1 MKLGEFLI
9 FINYGSDSGSKVR
22 YAYMTDKDIWVVLP
36 DTLPEMDLPAGR
48 TAIIGDRIYTIKDS
62 MHDGVM
68 QGRLEITYIYSNQK
82 NIYKQ
87 K

>member
-22 YAYMTDKDIWVVLP
+22 YAYMPDKDIWVVLP
-36 DTLPEMDLPAGR
+36 DTLPEMDLPARR
-48 TAIIGDRIYTIKDS
+48 TTIIGDRIYTIKDS

-68 QGRLEITYIYSNQK
+68 QGRLEITYTVIKKYIQTE
-82 NIYKQ
+82 IT
-87 K
+87 